1 MEPFVV
7 ILLRILV
14 VLILMLITIPAL
26 ATLCFFPYPKKILNP
41 DVYLI
46 LGCAPQKDGTLSN
59 MMQSRVDEAI
69 SQYRFRKRPLLFTG
83 WANKHTRSEASL
95 MAEYAANK
103 GIPVHHI
110 LLEEHARSTFENFQN
125 VLPILKE
132 RGFTD
137 ICVITN
143 RFHMRR
149 AYFFARKFHLTSMA
163 ASASLKN
170 YLPAWHIFLLLTTET
185 VLRLKCLYY
194 EWKLRP

>member
-26 ATLCFFPYPKKILNP
+26 ATLCFFPYPNKILNP

-46 LGCAPQKDGTLSN
+46 LGCAPKKDGSLSK

-69 SQYRFRKRPLLFTG
+69 SQYQFRKRPLLFTG
-83 WANKHTRSEASL
+83 WANKHARSEASL
-95 MAEYAANK
+95 MAEYAVNK
-103 GIPVHHI
+103 GVPLHHI
-110 LLEEHARSTFENFQN
+110 LLEEQARSTFENFRN
-125 VLPILKE
+125 VLPIIKE
-132 RGFTD
+132 HGFTD
-137 ICVITN
+137 ICMITN
-143 RFHMRR
+143 HFHMRR
-149 AYFFARKFHLTSMA
+149 AYFFARKFHLASMA
-163 ASASLKN
+163 APASLAD
-170 YLPAWHIFLLLTTET
+170 YLPVWNTFLLAVTET

>member
-46 LGCAPQKDGTLSN
+46 LGCASKKDGTLSK

-69 SQYRFRKRPLLFTG
+69 SQYQFRKRPLLFTG
-83 WANKHTRSEASL
+83 WANKKTQSEAKL
-95 MAEYAANK
+95 MAEYAISK
-103 GIPVHHI
+103 GIPAHHI
-110 LLEEHARSTFENFQN
+110 LLEEQARSTFENFRN

-132 RGFTD
+132 YGFTD

-143 RFHMRR
+143 HFHMRR
-149 AYFFARKFHLTSMA
+149 AYFFARKFQLTCMPA
-163 ASASLKN
+163 PASLEG
-170 YLPAWHIFLLLTTET
+170 YLPAWNRFLLAVTET